1 MTIFAF
7 RKANV
12 IQHEDGWGV
21 RGKSRGQLRNTAIMQ
36 GDMMS
41 AGVRMVAVEKERWK
55 GIWEMGLV

>member
-1 MTIFAF
+1 M
-7 RKANV
+7 

-41 AGVRMVAVEKERWK
+41 AGVRMVAVGKERWK